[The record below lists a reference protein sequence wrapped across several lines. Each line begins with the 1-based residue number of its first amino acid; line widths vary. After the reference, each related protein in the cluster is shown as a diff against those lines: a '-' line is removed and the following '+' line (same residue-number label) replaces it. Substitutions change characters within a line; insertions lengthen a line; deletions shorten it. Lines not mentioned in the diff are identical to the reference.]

1 MVAMGTSLADKA
13 WGSESASYRVAG
25 VINVIC
31 GWFLTAFIAFTI
43 CGIIAVVLFY
53 GKLISHEKKCGCK
66 QQHEDCWDKK
76 MNRP

>member
-1 MVAMGTSLADKA
+1 MSCNHDKIIVRNIVTILIDWFMYFYHSL
-13 WGSESASYRVAG
+13 V
-25 VINVIC
+25 
-31 GWFLTAFIAFTI
+31 
-43 CGIIAVVLFY
+43 FY